1 MKLRPALCPLLTLP
15 DLHALGHGVDGGEP
29 GGPRARRP
37 RHRARARHRHAA
49 GEGSSPGEDMMMTLY
64 YQDEDRGTSTQICCS
79 VYL

>member
-1 MKLRPALCPLLTLP
+1 MKLRTLCPLLTLP

-29 GGPRARRP
+29 GGPRARRT

-64 YQDEDRGTSTQICCS
+64 
-79 VYL
+79 